1 MQEEAVEAAQLEA
14 AYASFAGTLRAG
26 GFGDPPDGWNAELIA
41 AHVCVNNDLISETA
55 ERLGRGEDVAYD
67 NSPAVG
73 EDDLMNYAARSG
85 GLSGLADAIGSS
97 AARLARSHESL
108 SEADRAREIPVIIWD
123 DGSIAREG
131 PMPIGDLIVGNATF
145 HLDMHHEQLRALA
158 P

>member
-55 ERLGRGEDVAYD
+55 ERLG
-67 NSPAVG
+67 VG